1 MDLNT
6 EIVWSMV
13 IVYSVTG
20 LIILVVCWL
29 MLDDDDLEKEFL
41 DACFDVEAE
50 RVTDNRQHHGDDCQ
64 SVGECATRN

>member
-6 EIVWSMV
+6 EIVWSML

-20 LIILVVCWL
+20 LIILVACWL

-41 DACFDVEAE
+41 DAVFNTEEGSVSQDWRHDC
-50 RVTDNRQHHGDDCQ
+50 DNRI
-64 SVGECATRN
+64 SGEDGQAGN